1 MWHTD
6 WHVIKY
12 TRFGG
17 LNLVTCPEDTTRC
30 AIDVRLFKKATSE
43 KAAVALRQAIN
54 EFGTCYRTVR

>member
-1 MWHTD
+1 MGHTD

-17 LNLVTCPEDTTRC
+17 LNLITCPEDTAGCTMG
-30 AIDVRLFKKATSE
+30 VRLFKKATSE
-43 KAAVALRQAIN
+43 KAVVALRQAIR